1 MGTQTFPKSRLT
13 LYIGIALLA
22 GIIVGFILNKNYVG
36 KENEQIAFADLHL
49 LQFQEAMNPYEKM
62 KDSVGYYRLLSVQK
76 NILIQKKMAAAQLLA
91 SADKPH
97 TFSQIK
103 LLSDSLNAVNAK
115 LAWFTDT
122 SNAIYQELKK
132 QKELTAGKKNEFLK
146 QRDKKLDWFTLLADI
161 FLRLIKMIV
170 APLVFTTLVVG
181 VAKLGDIRAVGR
193 IGGKTLL
200 WFISA
205 SLMSL
210 LLGMILVNFFKPGV
224 SMHLTLPELNAG
236 SGIDKAA
243 LTIKDFFYHVCN
255 GWPVPRHS

>member
-122 SNAIYQELKK
+122 SNAIYQ
-132 QKELTAGKKNEFLK
+132 
-146 QRDKKLDWFTLLADI
+146 
-161 FLRLIKMIV
+161 
-170 APLVFTTLVVG
+170 
-181 VAKLGDIRAVGR
+181 
-193 IGGKTLL
+193 
-200 WFISA
+200 
-205 SLMSL
+205 
-210 LLGMILVNFFKPGV
+210 
-224 SMHLTLPELNAG
+224 
-236 SGIDKAA
+236 
-243 LTIKDFFYHVCN
+243 
-255 GWPVPRHS
+255 